1 MMKNVRGK
9 FILAAVALV
18 AVAAMIT
25 FTVRAD
31 DEDLIT
37 FRTRLTDFGEVAPQ
51 LTGGTGTFHGT
62 LSEDGTRI
70 DWTLT
75 YTGLTGAA
83 QMAHIHF
90 GPRQNTGGVVVF
102 FCNTMAGG
110 AGSRNGGTITS
121 AAAAA
126 FACPDDGTPAHAGTI
141 TGFWTKADV
150 QAVTAQNVVAGNFAG
165 LVRFLRAGLGYCN
178 VHTVAHP
185 GGEIRGQVS
194 VRHEDEDN

>member
-9 FILAAVALV
+9 FILAAVALA
-18 AVAAMIT
+18 AVAAIIN

-31 DEDLIT
+31 DDGST
-37 FRTRLTDFGEVAPQ
+37 FRARLTDFGEVPPQ

-62 LSEDGTRI
+62 LSDDGTRI
-70 DWTLT
+70 DWTVT

-110 AGSRNGGTITS
+110 GGSRNGGTITS
-121 AAAAA
+121 ASAGA

-141 TGFWTKADV
+141 TGFWTKEDV
-150 QAVTAQNVVAGNFAG
+150 QAVAGQNVVAGNFAG

-194 VRHEDEDN
+194 VRHEDEDR